1 MKRFTLLVLA
11 SAVFLTACQQT
22 PTSSSDSSTKA
33 STTGANASTIDWN
46 QAGPDAK
53 KHEITFETVKREVE
67 AGDAIFYDVR
77 TEEEYKAQNFG
88 ITENYPISDLEQ
100 GKLPNIAQDTK
111 IYVHCLKGIR
121 SAQATKILRDAGF
134 TNVYDMGGVEHVQA
148 IGGVLK

>member
-1 MKRFTLLVLA
+1 MKQLTLLVLA
-11 SAVFLTACQQT
+11 ALTFLTACHYT
-22 PTSSSDSSTKA
+22 TTSNHDAPVKKA
-33 STTGANASTIDWN
+33 PSAAEIDWD

-53 KHEITFETVKREVE
+53 THQLTFEMVEKEVE
-67 AGDAIFYDVR
+67 AGEAVFYDVR
-77 TEEEYKAQNFG
+77 SQAEYNAQNFG

-100 GKLPNIAQDTK
+100 GKLPELDKATK

-134 TNVYDMGGVEHVQA
+134 THVYDMGGVEHVQA